1 MKRCRTLTER
11 LRLNPDPRLE
21 AAVKEDFLLDDAE
34 ANDGGKET
42 ELPESECNE
51 DICDE
56 SGPALNDD
64 REHAKGMS
72 ITGGL
77 RTQEETT
84 VEVGKDCTSE
94 RGVTP
99 SDDATGDV
107 AGDASKV
114 PKDVVALSTE
124 EERQENEGEGNG
136 KAVKIPSVRD
146 AAAIVLPSN
155 YPNIDNRGRC
165 YPSLWCKICLFRNQ
179 EMLLLIG
186 YETYNREI
194 LVPDRWWET
203 GYIATFAALLG
214 HSVHRPDLM
223 FVHCQE
229 ENSIV
234 TEGLTENLG
243 AKVKTVLSVVHS
255 NDHYAVMEIHIDSRT
270 ICICDGMS
278 RSLHGWQQHVLHVLK
293 RTRMIAID
301 CKPTFVDGFGTTFVE
316 PGKSAD
322 TVHLMINNS
331 RELTIKKTIF
341 VRQKDGWNC
350 GPIACMKLWT
360 MFAPGEVDVCS
371 LHPQEYKRVVVAK
384 FNALVR
390 TLMKEITWSA
400 EENSERRKCELKKS
414 SEQSVIVDT
423 ETRSGTKTA
432 GSSIGEDGGR
442 QPPKTETDVR
452 NEARRV
458 ACIKRKRNQE
468 IQAEK
473 MVRLRNETLQHVTP
487 GTVVSM
493 KMDPR
498 DVKRA
503 RGLLGIA
510 CDRSGNRAGGVQ
522 VATGEGIVTADY
534 RRESTS
540 YPQTLCCAKSAGSGI
555 A

>member
-1 MKRCRTLTER
+1 
-11 LRLNPDPRLE
+11 
-21 AAVKEDFLLDDAE
+21 
-34 ANDGGKET
+34 
-42 ELPESECNE
+42 
-51 DICDE
+51 
-56 SGPALNDD
+56 
-64 REHAKGMS
+64 
-72 ITGGL
+72 
-77 RTQEETT
+77 
-84 VEVGKDCTSE
+84 
-94 RGVTP
+94 
-99 SDDATGDV
+99 
-107 AGDASKV
+107 
-114 PKDVVALSTE
+114 
-124 EERQENEGEGNG
+124 
-136 KAVKIPSVRD
+136 
-146 AAAIVLPSN
+146 
-155 YPNIDNRGRC
+155 
-165 YPSLWCKICLFRNQ
+165 
-179 EMLLLIG
+179 
-186 YETYNREI
+186 
-194 LVPDRWWET
+194 
-203 GYIATFAALLG
+203 
-214 HSVHRPDLM
+214 M

-270 ICICDGMS
+270 VCICDGMS
-278 RSLHGWQQHVLHVLK
+278 RSLHGWQQHVLNVLK

-301 CKPTFVDGFGTTFVE
+301 CKPTFVDDFGTTFVE

-331 RELTIKKTIF
+331 REWTIKKTML

-503 RGLLGIA
+503 RGLLGIV

-522 VATGEGIVTADY
+522 VATEEGIVTADLKKREYFIPSDRYAVQKVQDLALPDKLEVVRQEIMNGLFDLGKQKQKVSMKTAY
-534 RRESTS
+534 RLVEGGPPIERKGCGCKGKKCTHF
-540 YPQTLCCAKSAGSGI
+540 CGCVKAKKKCSLQCSCKGECNNHN
-555 A
+555 

>member
-1 MKRCRTLTER
+1 MATGSTSSTSSPTAGSKSSLSHDVTLSR
-11 LRLNPDPRLE
+11 PLISGRFDPNDFVSRFLPPNHNQPSELE
-21 AAVKEDFLLDDAE
+21 ADEMNSTVIDGLGVRHYHTHHNNQTYNIYVSGDLPTSVPAKEEDESFSTHNAE
-34 ANDGGKET
+34 APTNIKASFRKTKPLKTYAFPAKNTLVGRPNPIGSEQSVRSAVT
-42 ELPESECNE
+42 QQSLMSELPST
-51 DICDE
+51 
-56 SGPALNDD
+56 SRG
-64 REHAKGMS
+64 
-72 ITGGL
+72 
-77 RTQEETT
+77 T
-84 VEVGKDCTSE
+84 VV
-94 RGVTP
+94 
-99 SDDATGDV
+99 
-107 AGDASKV
+107 
-114 PKDVVALSTE
+114 
-124 EERQENEGEGNG
+124 
-136 KAVKIPSVRD
+136 
-146 AAAIVLPSN
+146 
-155 YPNIDNRGRC
+155 
-165 YPSLWCKICLFRNQ
+165 
-179 EMLLLIG
+179 
-186 YETYNREI
+186 
-194 LVPDRWWET
+194 
-203 GYIATFAALLG
+203 
-214 HSVHRPDLM
+214 
-223 FVHCQE
+223 
-229 ENSIV
+229 
-234 TEGLTENLG
+234 
-243 AKVKTVLSVVHS
+243 
-255 NDHYAVMEIHIDSRT
+255 
-270 ICICDGMS
+270 
-278 RSLHGWQQHVLHVLK
+278 HVLK

-301 CKPTFVDGFGTTFVE
+301 CKPTFVDDFGTTFVE

-331 RELTIKKTIF
+331 REWTIKKTML
-341 VRQKDGWNC
+341 VQQKDGWNC

-371 LHPQEYKRVVVAK
+371 LHPQEYNRVVVAK

-503 RGLLGIA
+503 RGLLGIV

-522 VATGEGIVTADY
+522 VATEEGIVTADLKKREYFIPSDRYAVQKVQDLALPDKLEVVRQEIMNGLFDLGKQKQKVSMKTAY
-534 RRESTS
+534 RLVERGPPIERKGCGCKGKKCTHF
-540 YPQTLCCAKSAGSGI
+540 CGCVKAKKKCSLQ
-555 A
+555 